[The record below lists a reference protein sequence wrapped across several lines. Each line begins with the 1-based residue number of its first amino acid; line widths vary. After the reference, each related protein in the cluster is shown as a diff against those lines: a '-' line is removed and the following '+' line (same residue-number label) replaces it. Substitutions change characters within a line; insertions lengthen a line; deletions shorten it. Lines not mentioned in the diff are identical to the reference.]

1 MMKDLEFLEHV
12 IDQKSQ
18 MSLDANDRIWEYAEL
33 AYHETRSADLL
44 CQILKDE
51 GFSVTTGDAGIPTC
65 FTGTFSYGSGKPV
78 MGILGEYDALS
89 SLSQKAAS
97 PRKEPVE
104 AGAPGHGC
112 GHSALGTG
120 SLAAVLAVKEYLV
133 ENKKDGTII
142 YFGCPAEEG
151 AGSKQFMARAGMFD
165 NVDFVYT
172 WHPATINA
180 VECNHSNAIMGAN
193 FEFKGVSS
201 HAGGSPHLGRSALDA
216 AELMNVG
223 CNYLREHMIPEARIH
238 YAYIDAG
245 GTAPNVVQDHAVIR
259 YEVRSPWVSQ
269 VKDLFERVKNV
280 ARGAS
285 IMTDT
290 TVDCELAMAFT
301 EYIPNN
307 ALAAVADECMKEVGT
322 PKWDEDDYA
331 MAREFL
337 NTYPPVTM
345 ENIKSQI
352 IEVFGEDRL
361 EEILERP
368 LDSEIHPF
376 NPDKIK
382 LTAGSTD
389 VGDVGYAAP
398 TLNINIATACIG
410 NVGHSWQMVAQ
421 TCSPLAHK
429 GLLTAAKVMALA
441 CVRTMDRP
449 DVIEAA
455 KKEVTKRN
463 GGHYTCP
470 LPDSVM
476 PPLDTY

>member
-1 MMKDLEFLEHV
+1 MKKDLEFLERV
-12 IDQKSQ
+12 IEEKSA
-18 MSLDANDRIWEYAEL
+18 MILDASDKIWEYAEL
-33 AYHETRSADLL
+33 AFHETKSADLL
-44 CQILKDE
+44 CAILEKE
-51 GFSVTTGDAGIPTC
+51 GFTLTRGDAGIPTC

-78 MGILGEYDALS
+78 MGLLGEYDALS
-89 SLSQKAAS
+89 ALSQKAGKAAKD
-97 PRKEPVE
+97 PELE
-104 AGAPGHGC
+104 GAPGHGC
-112 GHSALGTG
+112 GHNALGTG
-120 SLAAVLAVKEYLV
+120 SLAAALAVKEYLI
-133 ENKKDGTII
+133 ENKKDGTVI

-172 WHPATINA
+172 WHPATKNA
-180 VECNHSNAIMGAN
+180 IECNHSNAIMGAN
-193 FEFKGVSS
+193 FEFRGVSA
-201 HAGGSPHLGRSALDA
+201 HAGGCPYLGRSALDA
-216 AELMNVG
+216 VELMNVG

-245 GTAPNVVQDHAVIR
+245 GTPPNVVQDHAIIR

-269 VKDLFERVKNV
+269 VKELFKRVQNV

-290 TVDCELAMAFT
+290 TVKCDLSMAFT
-301 EYIPNN
+301 EYLPNN
-307 ALAAVADECMKEVGT
+307 ALAAVADECLREVGA
-322 PKWDEDDYA
+322 PKWDESDYA
-331 MAREFL
+331 LAKQFL
-337 NTYPPVTM
+337 NTYNDVTM
-345 ENIKSQI
+345 ETIKNQI
-352 IEVFGEDRL
+352 IEIYGEDRL

-368 LDSEIHPF
+368 LDSEVHPF

-398 TLNINIATACIG
+398 TLNINVATACVG
-410 NVGHSWQMVAQ
+410 NVGHSWQMTAQ
-421 TCSPLAHK
+421 SCSPIAHK
-429 GLLTAAKVMALA
+429 GLLTAAKVMALS

-463 GGHYTCP
+463 GGKYTCP
-470 LPDSVM
+470 LPDEVL
-476 PPLDTY
+476 PPLETY

>member
-18 MSLDANDRIWEYAEL
+18 MILDANDRIWEYAEL

-216 AELMNVG
+216 VELMNVG

-307 ALAAVADECMKEVGT
+307 ALAAVADECMKEVGA

-331 MAREFL
+331 IPGIFKYLPAGDHG
-337 NTYPPVTM
+337 
-345 ENIKSQI
+345 KHQK
-352 IEVFGEDRL
+352 
-361 EEILERP
+361 
-368 LDSEIHPF
+368 
-376 NPDKIK
+376 PD
-382 LTAGSTD
+382 
-389 VGDVGYAAP
+389 
-398 TLNINIATACIG
+398 
-410 NVGHSWQMVAQ
+410 HR
-421 TCSPLAHK
+421 
-429 GLLTAAKVMALA
+429 GL
-441 CVRTMDRP
+441 R
-449 DVIEAA
+449 
-455 KKEVTKRN
+455 
-463 GGHYTCP
+463 
-470 LPDSVM
+470 
-476 PPLDTY
+476 